1 MFIKYIEK
9 NTLDINNI
17 NTKKGKLYQSYAWK
31 LLQLIAK
38 LIRFLINLS
47 NFKPRQ

>member
-17 NTKKGKLYQSYAWK
+17 NTKKEIITILCLKI
-31 LLQLIAK
+31 IAT
-38 LIRFLINLS
+38 NC
-47 NFKPRQ
+47 

>member
-17 NTKKGKLYQSYAWK
+17 NTKKENYN
-31 LLQLIAK
+31 
-38 LIRFLINLS
+38 NLMLE
-47 NFKPRQ
+47 NYCN